1 MIINK
6 NKKNSRRFC
15 LGDVHGAYLA
25 LKDALNTANFD
36 YENDLLIF
44 LGDVADGWSQTKEC
58 IDELMKIKN
67 LIHCLGNHDE
77 WAMMY
82 YDGTMKPPIVKFLS
96 VGEFQSWYN
105 QGGAK
110 TIDSLGDFDN
120 QDPKY
125 LEFFKNAKLAHFID
139 DEDGLKAFAH
149 ASIPNQSFDLMK
161 TLESG
166 NTEQFIWDR
175 WLITNAAK
183 NMNSETT
190 SDDRFVEIYL
200 GHTPVN
206 YLMDNTNFLPQK
218 MTNVWAMDTA
228 ASYNGKVTLMDI
240 DSKEVYQSDF
250 VFKYYPDEM
259 GRNKISYNQYLKN
272 GGTPM

>member
-1 MIINK
+1 MS
-6 NKKNSRRFC
+6 NKKNNRRFC

-25 LKDALNTANFD
+25 LKDALNKANFD

-96 VGEFQSWYN
+96 VNEFQSWYS

-183 NMNSETT
+183 KMNSETT

-218 MTNVWAMDTA
+218 MTNIWAMDTA

-240 DSKEVYQSDF
+240 DTKEVYQSDF

-259 GRNKISYNQYLKN
+259 GRNKISYNQHLKN